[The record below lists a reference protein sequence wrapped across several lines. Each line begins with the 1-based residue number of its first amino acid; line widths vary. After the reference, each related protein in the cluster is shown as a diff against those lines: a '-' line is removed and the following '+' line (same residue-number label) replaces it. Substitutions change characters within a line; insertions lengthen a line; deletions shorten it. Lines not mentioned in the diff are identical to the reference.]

1 MWKVTEIALRSGN
14 CVYYGTKG
22 AVSRVKLYN
31 TDTQETKVVMRL
43 ENDMTSWSDIL
54 RSHCDG
60 TIPLG
65 YYSKNGV
72 DNFFFIY
79 SSFGSELY
87 DLLTF
92 SFVANHRISSRL
104 EYMINTWDYIAFKTE
119 KGWMTLE
126 EIVLNYWDSCEV
138 NGNLLYV
145 GTQDGEAVVYSISDV
160 KKFNRLITKGKVLGN
175 EIRK

>member
-1 MWKVTEIALRSGN
+1 MWKVTEIARRDGN
-14 CVYYGTKG
+14 CTYYGSQG
-22 AVSRVKLYN
+22 VVSRVKLYN
-31 TDTQETKVVMRL
+31 TETLENKVVMRL
-43 ENDMTSWSDIL
+43 ENDMTSWGDIL

-60 TIPLG
+60 TIPMG
-65 YYSKNGV
+65 YYNKNGV
-72 DNFFFIY
+72 GNFFFIY

-104 EYMINTWDYIAFKTE
+104 EYMINTWDYIVFKTE
-119 KGWMTLE
+119 NGWMTLE
-126 EIVLNYWDSCEV
+126 EIVLNYWDSCEII
-138 NGNLLYV
+138 GDLLYV
-145 GTQDGEAVVYSISDV
+145 GTQDGEAVVYAISDV

>member
-14 CVYYGTKG
+14 CVYYGRDSV
-22 AVSRVKLYN
+22 VSRVKLYN
-31 TDTQETKVVMRL
+31 TETLENKVVMRL
-43 ENDMTSWSDIL
+43 ENDMTSWGDIL
-54 RSHCDG
+54 RSHCDN
-60 TIPLG
+60 TIPKG
-65 YYSKNGV
+65 YCTINGD

-92 SFVANHRISSRL
+92 SFIAHHRISSRL
-104 EYMINTWDYIAFKTE
+104 EYMINTWDYIAFKTQ

-145 GTQDGEAVVYSISDV
+145 GTQDGEAVVYEISDI
-160 KKFNRLITKGKVLGN
+160 KKFNRLITKGMVLGN

>member
-1 MWKVTEIALRSGN
+1 MWKVTEIALRNGN
-14 CVYYGTKG
+14 YVYYGRKDV
-22 AVSRVKLYN
+22 VSRVKLHN
-31 TDTQETKVVMRL
+31 TETLEDKIVMKL
-43 ENDMTSWSDIL
+43 ESDETSWSDIL

-60 TIPLG
+60 TIPMG

-138 NGNLLYV
+138 IGDLLYV
-145 GTQDGEAVVYSISDV
+145 GTQDGEAVVYAINDV
-160 KKFNRLITKGKVLGN
+160 TKFNRLITKGKVLGN